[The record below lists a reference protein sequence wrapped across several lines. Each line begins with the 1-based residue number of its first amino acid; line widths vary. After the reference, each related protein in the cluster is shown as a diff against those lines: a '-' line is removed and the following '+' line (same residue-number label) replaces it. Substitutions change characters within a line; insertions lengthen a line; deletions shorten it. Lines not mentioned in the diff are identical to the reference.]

1 LQATLMV
8 SLFLG
13 EIHRL
18 TMGAR
23 IGLVAAGFGA
33 ALLTNIGRTWLL
45 AHTAA
50 AEGIGAVAKFH
61 DPAGYTI
68 FTICLVII
76 AVIAELLRRRH
87 AVAVAAPALAPAN
100 PLPPALGPA
109 LCVWAALIFAGTEL
123 WYRPKRAEHPS
134 LWTVQAPAEA
144 KPAPVTETAL
154 SLLACNRQ
162 QSAVWRDDRGGQW
175 TMFFFEWVPGTG
187 RSAIL
192 ARVHRPEICLPG
204 VGLRET
210 GSRSRITVE
219 ATGFPLTFD
228 LLEFQDSRGD
238 RIFVF
243 FCPWEFA
250 PGTSGRSVTF
260 TGSTRR
266 DSLERVWRRERWLG
280 QQTLELIVTGYRNR
294 VDAEAALKRE
304 LPGIIRGG

>member
-1 LQATLMV
+1 MV

-33 ALLTNIGRTWLL
+33 ALLTNIGRAWLL

-50 AEGIGAVAKFH
+50 AQGIGAVAKFH

-76 AVIAELLRRRH
+76 AGIAEVLRRRH
-87 AVAVAAPALAPAN
+87 AVVVAAPALAIRRIPC
-100 PLPPALGPA
+100 PRRSGPA
-109 LCVWAALIFAGTEL
+109 LCIWAALIFAGTEL
-123 WYRPKRAEHPS
+123 WYRPMHADRSA
-134 LWTVQAPAEA
+134 LWTIQPLPQA
-144 KPAPVTETAL
+144 KPAPVSEAAL
-154 SLLACNRQ
+154 SMLACDRQ

-204 VGLRET
+204 VGP
-210 GSRSRITVE
+210 
-219 ATGFPLTFD
+219 A
-228 LLEFQDSRGD
+228 
-238 RIFVF
+238 
-243 FCPWEFA
+243 
-250 PGTSGRSVTF
+250 
-260 TGSTRR
+260 
-266 DSLERVWRRERWLG
+266 
-280 QQTLELIVTGYRNR
+280 RNG
-294 VDAEAALKRE
+294 KT
-304 LPGIIRGG
+304 